1 MDLISTKEAYGYETI
16 ADAEYA
22 EGLNDGLSQGLSQGK
37 TEGELHKARELAKG
51 LASLFLSMICVLRHD
66 FFHCLTAHF
75 STSQTLIILQ
85 VHSPAIGYRAHKTP
99 R

>member
-37 TEGELHKARELAKG
+37 TEGELHKARAMAKAMLAEGIPTEIIVRISG
-51 LASLFLSMICVLRHD
+51 LSEAEFLAL
-66 FFHCLTAHF
+66 
-75 STSQTLIILQ
+75 
-85 VHSPAIGYRAHKTP
+85 
-99 R
+99 

>member
-37 TEGELHKARELAKG
+37 TEGELHKAREMAKAMLADGISVRRIATYSG
-51 LASLFLSMICVLRHD
+51 LSDAEIFAL
-66 FFHCLTAHF
+66 
-75 STSQTLIILQ
+75 
-85 VHSPAIGYRAHKTP
+85 
-99 R
+99 

>member
-37 TEGELHKARELAKG
+37 TEGELHKAHEMAKAMLADGIPVKRIATYSG
-51 LASLFLSMICVLRHD
+51 LSEAD
-66 FFHCLTAHF
+66 
-75 STSQTLIILQ
+75 IL
-85 VHSPAIGYRAHKTP
+85 AL
-99 R
+99 